1 MRRTTRESDP
11 GLGLFVAGALFGAL
25 AAYLFAP
32 ESGLES
38 RRRIGGWLHEHGA
51 GGHDL
56 LVKIKKLLHVRTN
69 GVHLANG
76 HGADRRHGRSV

>member
-1 MRRTTRESDP
+1 MRRASRESEP

-32 ESGLES
+32 ESGEES
-38 RRRIGGWLHEHGA
+38 RHRIGAWLHEHGA

-56 LVKIKKLLHVRTN
+56 IVKIKKLLHVRGN
-69 GVHLANG
+69 GVQIANG
-76 HGADRRHGRSV
+76 HGDRRHGRRV